1 LVNGSFATIGNLSE
15 LRKKYEDYLIVI
27 DEDAKKS
34 VDDIERVIKSLFPR
48 AKIDT
53 NPEYKGLVFRV
64 IFKFLNCI

>member
-1 LVNGSFATIGNLSE
+1 
-15 LRKKYEDYLIVI
+15 LIVI

-34 VDDIERVIKSLFPR
+34 VDDIERAIRNLFPR

-64 IFKFLNCI
+64 TFVI